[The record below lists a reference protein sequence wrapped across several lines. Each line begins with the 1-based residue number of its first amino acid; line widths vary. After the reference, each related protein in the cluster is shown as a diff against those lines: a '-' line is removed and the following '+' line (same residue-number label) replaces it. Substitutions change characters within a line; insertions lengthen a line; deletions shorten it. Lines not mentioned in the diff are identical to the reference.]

1 MAAKRLA
8 PRLPTCAPETRLM
21 RIHEMGSNKNLACR
35 MLVLMSAVLIVAPST
50 SLAKCIQDRFQIDT
64 VEIDG
69 TVEIYAAN
77 SGDVP
82 LTITLQVWTKYM
94 TADRHKTVTETV
106 GPNESQLFMVL
117 HETNKNKSLYGFNCA
132 STIGSIDATHDE
144 DLLYR
149 LPYETGKSYY
159 VLQGYGSRLSH
170 TGPEEYTVDFKMREG
185 TPVHAARG
193 GLVVKMEESHS
204 RGCWRDG
211 CGKYANYIVILHDDW
226 TTGDYYHLQQNGALV
241 ELGERVATGQK
252 IGLSGDT
259 GHSALPHLHFGVYRA
274 APWGKFQSVP
284 VHFSSVDG
292 IVRKPRRGG
301 RYQAVST
308 SSSARNQADADNNSR
323 SLH

>member
-1 MAAKRLA
+1 MNTFENPPRRSLHKLRL
-8 PRLPTCAPETRLM
+8 LIILSVVS
-21 RIHEMGSNKNLACR
+21 I
-35 MLVLMSAVLIVAPST
+35 AVPAI
-50 SLAKCIQDRFQIDT
+50 SLAKCTEDRFTIDAI
-64 VEIDG
+64 EDGG
-69 TVEIYAAN
+69 TVELYAAN
-77 SGDVP
+77 SRDIP
-82 LTITLQVWTKYM
+82 ITITLQVWTRYM
-94 TADRHKTVTETV
+94 KADRSKTVTETV
-106 GPNESQLFMVL
+106 APNETRLFMVL
-117 HETNKNKSLYGFNCA
+117 HETNKTKSLYGFDCA
-132 STIGSIDATHDE
+132 STIGSINATHDE

-226 TTGDYYHLQQNGALV
+226 TTGEYYHLQQNGAFV
-241 ELGERVATGQK
+241 ELGERVVTGQK

-259 GHSALPHLHFGVYRA
+259 GNSALPHLHFGVYRA

-284 VHFSSVDG
+284 IRFSSVDG

-308 SSSARNQADADNNSR
+308 RSSARSHADADNNSR

>member
-1 MAAKRLA
+1 MPCPDLQPMNIYRDFVCRL
-8 PRLPTCAPETRLM
+8 LL
-21 RIHEMGSNKNLACR
+21 L
-35 MLVLMSAVLIVAPST
+35 LSAVSIVAPAT
-50 SLAKCIQDRFQIDT
+50 SAAKCIQDRFQIDA
-64 VEIDG
+64 VKADG
-69 TVEIYAAN
+69 TVEIYASN

-82 LTITLQVWTKYM
+82 LTITLQVWTRYM
-94 TADRHKTVTETV
+94 TADRRKTVTETV
-106 GPNESQLFMVL
+106 APKESRLFMVL
-117 HETNKNKSLYGFNCA
+117 HETSKSKSLYSFNCA
-132 STIGSIDATHDE
+132 STIGSIDATHDD

-170 TGPEEYTVDFKMREG
+170 TGPEEFTVDFKMREG

-204 RGCWRDG
+204 RGCWRSG

-226 TTGDYYHLQQNGALV
+226 TTGDYYHLQQNGVLV
-241 ELGERVATGQK
+241 ELGEKVVVGQQ

-274 APWGKFQSVP
+274 AEWGKFQSVP
-284 VHFSSVDG
+284 VQFSSIDG
-292 IVRKPRRGG
+292 IVRRPRRGG

-308 SSSARNQADADNNSR
+308 SSSAQSQVDADNTAR
-323 SLH
+323 TLH